1 MKVTT
6 FPLSP
11 VNVTYMFY
19 VMVPIFLHK
28 GIIAK
33 VNGRCKLAV
42 DRYIDFQFEKQIILI
57 IYLILQ
63 DLNFLCFLSLN
74 YE

>member
-11 VNVTYMFY
+11 VDVTYMFY
-19 VMVPIFLHK
+19 VIPIFLHK
-28 GIIAK
+28 ELIAK

-42 DRYIDFQFEKQIILI
+42 DHYIDFQFEKQIILI

-63 DLNFLCFLSLN
+63 DLNFLYFLSLN